1 MGAVLDQAVAE
12 LNRRMAG
19 RSFDGTAKFVLTGEG
34 SLIVDASG
42 ARAGSDSG
50 DEAADVTLTA
60 SPDTFQEIVGGS
72 LDATAAYMT
81 GRLQLDGD
89 LGRAMQLAA
98 VLG

>member
-19 RSFDGTAKFVLTGEG
+19 RGFDGVAKFVLTGEG
-34 SLIVDASG
+34 SLMVDASG
-42 ARAGSDSG
+42 ARAG
-50 DEAADVTLTA
+50 DEPADVTLTA
-60 SPDTFQEIVGGS
+60 SPEVFQEIVGGS

-89 LGRAMQLAA
+89 LGKAMQLAS

>member
-34 SLIVDASG
+34 SLVVDASG
-42 ARAGSDSG
+42 ARAG
-50 DEAADVTLTA
+50 DEPADVTLTA
-60 SPDTFQEIVGGS
+60 SPETFQEIVGGS
-72 LDATAAYMT
+72 LDATAAYMS

-89 LGRAMQLAA
+89 LGRAMQLAS

>member
-19 RSFDGTAKFVLTGEG
+19 RGFDGTAKFVLTGEG
-34 SLIVDASG
+34 SLMVDGSG
-42 ARAGSDSG
+42 TREG
-50 DEAADVTLTA
+50 DGPADVTLTA

-72 LDATAAYMT
+72 LDATAAYMS

-89 LGRAMQLAA
+89 LGRAMQLASI
-98 VLG
+98 LG